1 MEQILLEAISKEMK
15 EKKVIWSSQCGFSKD
30 KSCLTNFIAFY
41 NEVTG
46 AMEEQKVVDVLYLD
60 FSKAFDAVSYSL
72 ISKLLGYGHDK
83 VNGKLAGLLSSQL

>member
-15 EKKVIWSSQCGFSKD
+15 DKKVIGSSQCGFSKD

-46 AMEEQKVVDVLYLD
+46 AVEEQKAVDVLYLD

-72 ISKLLGYGHDK
+72 ISKLFGYGHDK
-83 VNGKLAGLLSSQL
+83 VNGKLAGLLSSEL